1 MELVLFLV
9 LCLTV
14 VSGSGSSV
22 EDDPLRILVE
32 DYGYVQGT
40 IEEGNEKSYDAWYG
54 IPFAVPSLCEEE
66 EEEIRESAEPLWIAN
81 VLIHGVLLRG
91 GLNSHNAAH
100 CRCTG

>member
-14 VSGSGSSV
+14 VSGLGSSV
-22 EDDPLRILVE
+22 GDDPLRILVE

-54 IPFAVPSLCEEE
+54 IPFAVPPTGHLRFEV
-66 EEEIRESAEPLWIAN
+66 IIF
-81 VLIHGVLLRG
+81 GVLE
-91 GLNSHNAAH
+91 SIP
-100 CRCTG
+100 T